1 MQPLISN
8 NIILLNQLA
17 SYLKLVPN
25 SLYTMDQPSLLDSS
39 IGMHTRHIIEFYSC
53 FCSCSFA
60 DQQRIVN
67 YDLRQ
72 RELAIE
78 QSAAIAIT
86 KTEQIIKSLS
96 SVTMIDYHITL
107 VVGAYSESQTL
118 IESSKK
124 RELLY
129 LQEHSTHHMATIRMA
144 TKIMAPDFEFPT
156 NFGFATSTLKS
167 KTISN

>member
-25 SLYTMDQPSLLDSS
+25 SLYTMHQPILLNSS

-53 FCSCSFA
+53 FCSFFVA
-60 DQQRIVN
+60 GQQRIVN
-67 YDLRQ
+67 YDLRH
-72 RELAIE
+72 RDLAIE
-78 QSAAIAIT
+78 QSSVNAVA

-96 SVTMIDYHITL
+96 SIAMIDYPITL
-107 VVGAYSESQTL
+107 VVGTHSEEQSMH
-118 IESSKK
+118 ESSIM

-129 LQEHSTHHMATIRMA
+129 LQEHSTHHLATIRMA
-144 TKIMAPDFEFPT
+144 TKIEAPNFEFPA
-156 NFGFATSTLKS
+156 NFGFAVSTTKS
-167 KTISN
+167 KMMSH